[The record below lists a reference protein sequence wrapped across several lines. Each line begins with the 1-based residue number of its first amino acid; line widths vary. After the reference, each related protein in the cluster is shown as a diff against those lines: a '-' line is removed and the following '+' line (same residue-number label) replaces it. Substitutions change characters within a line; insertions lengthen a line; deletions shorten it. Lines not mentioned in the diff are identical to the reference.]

1 MTESRSLSLNGVSVA
16 IGFPAHRPIPP
27 MTLMS
32 MVKTIHKL
40 TEMGIAMDLV
50 MEISGSAIT
59 SRDGVLDSFLAG
71 DKDKLF
77 WIDSD
82 MVWEADDFLRLLAIS
97 TEEEIVCAAY
107 PAKAD
112 GEPQFFADI
121 QPVQDGHPLGL
132 VEINGIGLGFAVMS
146 RAAAEHISANAP
158 RVLDQIAH
166 RDMASVF
173 RFDVFN
179 GNRRTE
185 DMAFFADLRELG
197 YHIWLDPM
205 INLGHVGEK
214 EYRGS
219 VLSVLH
225 ATEALKVAAE

>member
-1 MTESRSLSLNGVSVA
+1 MTETRSISLGNVTVA

-40 TEMGIAMDLV
+40 TEMGIGMDV
-50 MEISGSAIT
+50 IMEISGNVIM
-59 SRDGVLDSFLAG
+59 SRDGVLDSFLKG

-82 MVWEADDFLRLLAIS
+82 MVWEADDFIRLLAIS
-97 TEEEIVCAAY
+97 TQVDIVCGAY
-107 PAKAD
+107 PAKTDGNQFYAD
-112 GEPQFFADI
+112 VVGRQTGNE
-121 QPVQDGHPLGL
+121 LGL
-132 VEINGIGLGFAVMS
+132 VEINGIGLGFTVMDRKAVEQI
-146 RAAAEHISANAP
+146 AAQAP
-158 RVLDQIAH
+158 RVLDQITH

-185 DMAFFADLRELG
+185 DMAFFADLRGMG
-197 YHIWLDPM
+197 YKIWLDPM
-205 INLGHVGEK
+205 IDLGHVGDK
-214 EYRGS
+214 EYRAS
-219 VLSVLH
+219 VMDVLRPR
-225 ATEALKVAAE
+225 EALKAAE